1 MRYAGVSV
9 GTAGLAVAVLL
20 LLTWWASGSADA
32 AQPLMLTTVPYPL
45 PRAGTWTWLIQRRD
59 VVSEPCLIATVGFG
73 LIAVAALVRRST
85 T

>member
-1 MRYAGVSV
+1 MRYAGLSV
-9 GTAGLAVAVLL
+9 GTAGLAVAVL

-45 PRAGTWTWLIQRRD
+45 PRAGTWTWLLQRRD
-59 VVSEPCLIATVGFG
+59 VLSEPG
-73 LIAVAALVRRST
+73 LIAVVGLGLIGVAALVRRST